1 MNREK
6 KYTGNLN
13 IGKKNVSIDTDINY
27 QAIEIEYIGTIN
39 ISSLLPNNYIVN
51 NGNNKI
57 IIVKMVKDDN
67 ILNDLFS
74 YRGMAIITKCKIV
87 TEDLN
92 THNLYVN
99 KSNLEL
105 WNTLE
110 SLDSSAS
117 NVDWDYLTNHW
128 EDISFDGNN
137 NKRNYLYKKT
147 TFDKET
153 NTYTTTKEIRKK

>member
-27 QAIEIEYIGTIN
+27 QAIEIKYAGTMN
-39 ISSLLPNNYIVN
+39 VSSLLPNNYILEK
-51 NGNNKI
+51 GSNKI
-57 IIVKMVKDDN
+57 IIVKMIKDDN

-74 YRGMAIITKCKIV
+74 YRGMAIITHCMIV
-87 TEDLN
+87 DANLN
-92 THNLYVN
+92 KYNLYVN

-105 WNTLE
+105 WNTLIGE
-110 SLDSSAS
+110 KSSA
-117 NVDWDYLTNHW
+117 DWDYLTNHW

>member
-27 QAIEIEYIGTIN
+27 QAIEIKYAGTMN
-39 ISSLLPNNYIVN
+39 VSSLLPDNYILEK
-51 NGNNKI
+51 GSNKI

-74 YRGMAIITKCKIV
+74 YRGMAIITHCMIV
-87 TEDLN
+87 DANLN
-92 THNLYVN
+92 KYNLYVN

-105 WNTLE
+105 WNTLIGE
-110 SLDSSAS
+110 KSSA
-117 NVDWDYLTNHW
+117 DWDYLTNHW

>member
-1 MNREK
+1 MNKEK

-27 QAIEIEYIGTIN
+27 QAIEIKYAGTMN
-39 ISSLLPNNYIVN
+39 VSSLLPNNYILEK
-51 NGNNKI
+51 GSNKI
-57 IIVKMVKDDN
+57 IIVKMIKDDN

-74 YRGMAIITKCKIV
+74 YRGMAIITHCIIV
-87 TEDLN
+87 DANLN
-92 THNLYVN
+92 KYNLYVN

-105 WNTLE
+105 WNTLMGE
-110 SLDSSAS
+110 KSIA
-117 NVDWDYLTNHW
+117 DWDYLTNHW

-153 NTYTTTKEIRKK
+153 KTYTTTKEIRKK

>member
-74 YRGMAIITKCKIV
+74 YRGMAIITHCMIV
-87 TEDLN
+87 DANLN
-92 THNLYVN
+92 KYNLYVN

-105 WNTLE
+105 WNTLIGE
-110 SLDSSAS
+110 KSSA
-117 NVDWDYLTNHW
+117 DWDYLTNHW
-128 EDISFDGNN
+128 EDISFDCNN